1 MYINPKESIELVF
14 TKKKVLNW
22 SQFEN
27 ITKQQRFYISIVDAC
42 GFRERQRQR
51 QLLADS
57 PFDSP
62 NAIFDSFS
70 THAIFGNKTEREG
83 ERERQPLRRGF
94 RFTKPP
100 LRFAFCF
107 NKHPLRFVSD
117 AGQFREPERE
127 REREHR
133 KRMDRI
139 FSLLICAR
147 ANTHKPRVFK
157 AHIFSTQNKIHS
169 LFN

>member
-94 RFTKPP
+94 RFPKPP
-100 LRFAFCF
+100 HRFAFSSTNTLF
-107 NKHPLRFVSD
+107 YSSPTHAIFGN
-117 AGQFREPERE
+117 QRE
-127 REREHR
+127 R
-133 KRMDRI
+133 KRAPKENGRD
-139 FSLLICAR
+139 FS
-147 ANTHKPRVFK
+147 PF
-157 AHIFSTQNKIHS
+157 
-169 LFN
+169 